1 MTSRKT
7 RLEQIDELIINE
19 ILATPDDEIIQE
31 VGNAAIADGRAAL
44 KGAEAKI
51 GQKRFEAARAQLE
64 ASKVAARVVPIESAN
79 AKAAKAKLLA
89 AGPTLRGK
97 LTLAARNA
105 AGSDADDDDDEGLGD
120 DLAEL
125 ERDASDKSKA

>member
-1 MTSRKT
+1 MTSGKT

-19 ILATPDDEIIQE
+19 ILATPDDEIAQE
-31 VGNAAIADGRAAL
+31 VRNADIAAGRAAL
-44 KGAEAKI
+44 LGAEARI
-51 GQKRFEAARAQLE
+51 GQRRFEAARAQLE
-64 ASKVAARVVPIESAN
+64 ASKAAARVIPIDSAT

-89 AGPTLRGK
+89 SDPTLQRK

-105 AGSDADDDDDEGLGD
+105 ANGGADDDEGLAD

-125 ERDASDKSKA
+125 EGDAADKDKS

>member
-19 ILATPDDEIIQE
+19 ILATPDNEIVQE
-31 VGNAAIADGRAAL
+31 VGKSDIAAGRAAL
-44 KGAEAKI
+44 QGAEARI
-51 GQKRFEAARAQLE
+51 GQRRFEAARAQLE
-64 ASKVAARVVPIESAN
+64 ASKAAARVVPIDNAS
-79 AKAAKAKLLA
+79 AKAAKARLLA
-89 AGPTLRGK
+89 SDPALRGK

-105 AGSDADDDDDEGLGD
+105 AVGEGDDDEGLVD

-125 ERDASDKSKA
+125 ERDASDKDKT

>member
-1 MTSRKT
+1 MTNRKT

-19 ILATPDDEIIQE
+19 ILATPDNEIIEE
-31 VGNAAIADGRAAL
+31 VGKADIAAGRAAL
-44 KGAEAKI
+44 QVAEARI
-51 GQKRFEAARAQLE
+51 GQRRFDAARAQLE
-64 ASKVAARVVPIESAN
+64 ASKAAARVVSIDGAS

-89 AGPTLRGK
+89 SDPALRGK

-105 AGSDADDDDDEGLGD
+105 AGEDSDDDEGLSD

-125 ERDASDKSKA
+125 ERDASDKGKS